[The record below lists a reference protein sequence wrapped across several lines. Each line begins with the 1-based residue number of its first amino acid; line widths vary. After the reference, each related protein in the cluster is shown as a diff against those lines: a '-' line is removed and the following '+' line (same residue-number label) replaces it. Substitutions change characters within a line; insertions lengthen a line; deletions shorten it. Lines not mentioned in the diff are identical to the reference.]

1 MDRRNELNTPRLTLR
16 RWRDADREPFAA
28 LNGDSLVMEYFPDCL
43 TRQQSDELIERIEA
57 GFEQH
62 GYGLWALQV
71 RATGELIG
79 FTGLEAPSFDA
90 HFTPAVEIGWRLARS
105 AWGNGYA
112 TEGARA
118 SLAFGFEQAG
128 LAEIVSFT
136 STTNRRSRAVME
148 RIGMTHDPS
157 DDFDHPDLPEGHRLR
172 RHVLYR
178 ITAPTHRPRPP
189 AETASGASAS
199 PRPESRSSQRSM
211 VRRWQRSA
219 IRQRPRYRT

>member
-1 MDRRNELNTPRLTLR
+1 MDKRNELSTPRLILR

-28 LNGDSLVMEYFPDCL
+28 LNADPLVMKYFPDCL
-43 TRQQSDELIERIEA
+43 TRQQSDNLIERIEV

-71 RATGELIG
+71 RATDELIG

-112 TEGARA
+112 TEAARA

-136 STTNRRSRAVME
+136 SITNRRSRAVME
-148 RIGMTHDPS
+148 RIGMVHDPS
-157 DDFDHPDLPEGHRLR
+157 DDFDHPDLPDGHRLR

-178 ITAPTHRPRPP
+178 ITAPTHASRRP
-189 AETASGASAS
+189 G
-199 PRPESRSSQRSM
+199 
-211 VRRWQRSA
+211 
-219 IRQRPRYRT
+219 